1 MPPYTI
7 FYVKNTSNPFIYAG
21 VFVELSLF
29 QTLKFKIVRHF
40 RSFYNDQKPLFF
52 IVSSQVITLIFKCDY
67 DNYFMP
73 LVFYLAC

>member
-40 RSFYNDQKPLFF
+40 RLFYNDQKPLFLAF
-52 IVSSQVITLIFKCDY
+52 DYKQLFLFFKCDC
-67 DNYFMP
+67 DNYFIP